1 MLCEKCR
8 QREATVRKQVI
19 INGVSHSEHLC
30 AECAARERGGRDP
43 FASFFHNDFF
53 CRRSL
58 WFVPGADAGTI
69 LSGGQSALACAG
81 NGGGRRR
88 LSGMRHELGRF
99 PAQRLSWLRRLLRSF
114 QGGAAT
120 THAALA
126 QRCCGND
133 SCGSICR
140 RSCTSEREG
149 ASRVRT
155 AARHCSG
162 KF

>member
-8 QREATVRKQVI
+8 QREATVHKQVI

-53 CRRSL
+53 ADGVFGSSL
-58 WFVPGADAGTI
+58 AQMLAPFFQAG
-69 LSGGQSALACAG
+69 QPALACAG

-114 QGGAAT
+114 QGCAAT
-120 THAALA
+120 THATFA
-126 QRCCGND
+126 QRCRRND
-133 SCGSICR
+133 PCGSLCR